1 MKIQFNTD
9 KNIQGHE
16 ALETRVSGMI
26 EHSLAHVATHLT
38 RVEVHLSDTNAAKG
52 GDDDKRC
59 TLEAR
64 LEHER
69 PVGVSHEDKNVE
81 KAVRGACDKLKSRL
95 EGIIERRRNHQT

>member
-9 KNIQGHE
+9 KNIQGHQ

-26 EHSLAHVATHLT
+26 EQYLTHVATHLT

-52 GDDDKRC
+52 GDADKRC
-59 TLEAR
+59 ALEAR

-69 PVGVSHEDKNVE
+69 PIGVSHDDENVE
-81 KAVRGACDKLKSRL
+81 KAVRGACEKLKSRL
-95 EGIIERRRNHQT
+95 EGVIERRRHH